1 MKKQLKTRYKLSS
14 RKTRRLIAARLA
26 EGFTLEDF
34 KKVILKKSKQ
44 WKGTNM
50 ERFLRPETL
59 FGTKFEG
66 YLNERVSTD
75 TPKGGS
81 SPNAYKEFKFDFLE
95 ERTVKTDKLLQNL
108 KTEINVLGAIIIDNG
123 VLL

>member
-95 ERTVKTDKLLQNL
+95 EEDCKDGQAFTKSQNR
-108 KTEINVLGAIIIDNG
+108 NQCAWGNNH
-123 VLL
+123 